1 MTYVLAFTDCQGNRH
16 ERDFESFDVA
26 VEIVK
31 EFFLRPDFKDVIVYK
46 RRDARWGS
54 GSPAPRHTGA

>member
-16 ERDFESFDVA
+16 ERDFESFDAA

-31 EFFLRPDFKDVIVYK
+31 EFFLRPDFKDVVVYK

-54 GSPAPRHTGA
+54 GSPAPCHTGA